1 MIDQK
6 IINLPRDAADYMVS
20 FFPRASPA
28 HYAQDIGLVR
38 RRQIDNAAIMEIAA
52 TGIEPGFVDA
62 FYFRWQSSLY
72 LSVIKRGRIRHE
84 R

>member
-52 TGIEPGFVDA
+52 AGIEPDFVGQ
-62 FYFRWQSSLY
+62 FYFRRQAGLY
-72 LSVIKRGRIRHE
+72 LSIIKRSRIRHE